1 MDGKVAYTVLKNL
14 HLDHQEYTLGD
25 EVELTEKQAKELAA
39 YGVVDLSE
47 HDFEAK

>member
-1 MDGKVAYTVLKNL
+1 MSGGGTYTVLKNL

-25 EVELTEKQAKELAA
+25 EVDLTEKQAKELAA

-47 HDFEAK
+47 HDPEAK